1 MGHNMRDTAALLLI
15 CMALTSPHAKGANCP
30 LTSHLV
36 GKTIPFYSE
45 TSGLKGDVTVVDDC
59 TLVVHEFSMNG
70 GPAVYFRAL
79 DLQLRVSSMH
89 LEGTYDKESFVVDLD
104 EGYDIN
110 DFEAL
115 AVYCEEYKKIFGWL
129 YLPPPRAPRGEEDN
143 PRYKPR
149 YPIVFK

>member
-1 MGHNMRDTAALLLI
+1 MSYTAALLLI
-15 CMALTSPHAKGANCP
+15 CILTFTSTHARGSNCP
-30 LTSHLV
+30 STSHLI
-36 GKTIPFYSE
+36 GKTIPFYTES
-45 TSGLKGDVTVVDDC
+45 SGLKGDVTIVDDC
-59 TLVVHEFSMNG
+59 TLNVHEFSMKG
-70 GPAVYFRAL
+70 GPAVYLTAL
-79 DLQLRVSSMH
+79 DLQKRVSSMH
-89 LEGTYDKESFVVDLD
+89 LEGTYDNESFVVDLD

-110 DFEAL
+110 DFDAL